1 MTTVAVLGAG
11 SWGTTL
17 ANVLAQKGH
26 EVRLWA
32 YEQEVVEGINSRH
45 QNPVFLEGCPLAESI
60 RASNDAAQVVTGA
73 PVVLSVIPSHAV
85 RSVVAALGGH
95 VGADTLVVS
104 ATKGIETDTLELM
117 HEVLADCLPGRP
129 LAVLSGPSFAREVY
143 DGQPTA
149 VVAASGQLEPRRAGA
164 GGVRDAA
171 AQDLHQHRR
180 GRGRAGRFAQE
191 RDRHRCGILEGL
203 GMGHNPRA
211 ALITRGLAE
220 IARLGD
226 ALGAD
231 PHTFAGLAGMGDL
244 VLTAFGPQS
253 RNHSLGV
260 ALGQG
265 DTLEAYA
272 ARHRT
277 VAEGVNTARA
287 AVRLAAKHHVEMPI
301 TAKVAEI
308 LFEGK
313 PPRATVAELMGRDL
327 KAGTVGLT
335 MPRTMQEFYSIGE
348 VCDLTDLKPHVLRY
362 WESQFRFL
370 SPAKNRAGNRV
381 YKSKEVELIMMVKN
395 LLYTE
400 KYTIEGAR
408 QQIDHYRREGS
419 SSRWPSWRWA
429 RRPSASCVPAS
440 TRRWTSSRGQ
450 GTAADRATRLN

>member
-17 ANVLAQKGH
+17 ANVLALKGH

-32 YEQEVVEGINSRH
+32 YEAEVVEGINSRH
-45 QNPVFLEGCPLAESI
+45 ENPVFLKGCPLAESI

-149 VVAASGQLEPRRAGA
+149 VVAASDELSHAE
-164 GGVRDAA
+164 A
-171 AQDLHQHRR
+171 AQEVFSAPRLRIYTNTDVVGVEL
-180 GRGRAGRFAQE
+180 GGSLKNVIAISA
-191 RDRHRCGILEGL
+191 GILEGL

-260 ALGQG
+260 ALGRG
-265 DTLEAYA
+265 ETLEAYA

-313 PPRATVAELMGRDL
+313 PPGATVAELMGRDL
-327 KAGTVGLT
+327 KA
-335 MPRTMQEFYSIGE
+335 E
-348 VCDLTDLKPHVLRY
+348 
-362 WESQFRFL
+362 
-370 SPAKNRAGNRV
+370 
-381 YKSKEVELIMMVKN
+381 
-395 LLYTE
+395 
-400 KYTIEGAR
+400 
-408 QQIDHYRREGS
+408 
-419 SSRWPSWRWA
+419 RWA
-429 RRPSASCVPAS
+429 
-440 TRRWTSSRGQ
+440 
-450 GTAADRATRLN
+450 